1 MLPPKPQAQG
11 ILQIACQAWA
21 LIAWLSHFER
31 VDWVLAIND
40 QNGSTTPTFSI
51 PRQYRWACPRSWG
64 VREESQFDNG
74 VRPYSVGNWFSP
86 KADVACFLQKKATK
100 TPSMAFPTGHIPSL
114 SERLAPERV
123 VMMLNR
129 YLTTMV
135 AIIKQYQGTI
145 DEFIGDAMAGN
156 GSHLTTPGCLNF
168 RGRLVSFCTASR

>member
-1 MLPPKPQAQG
+1 ME
-11 ILQIACQAWA
+11 
-21 LIAWLSHFER
+21 S
-31 VDWVLAIND
+31 VLTQLEIGFRRKLTW
-40 QNGSTTPTFSI
+40 Q
-51 PRQYRWACPRSWG
+51 
-64 VREESQFDNG
+64 
-74 VRPYSVGNWFSP
+74 
-86 KADVACFLQKKATK
+86 CFLQKKATK
-100 TPSMAFPTGHIPSL
+100 TPSTAFPTGHIPSL

-168 RGRLVSFCTASR
+168 RGRLVSFCTASRQRRITPEQLSDHCVRLS